1 MNNKRQ
7 TKKSKRVDESQEN
20 KVELIKYIKPK
31 TKGQYN
37 YYKAIET
44 NRIILASGPAGTGK
58 TSLSCYY
65 AAKSLIANKYR
76 KVIITRP
83 AIEACNE
90 NFGFLK
96 GDLDSKIYPY
106 LIPIYEELE
115 KYVDKQIVQRWK
127 AEKIIEIAPLAFMR
141 GRNLE
146 SCFIIADEC
155 QNMNMEQ
162 FKMIL
167 TRMHD
172 DSKIVLCGDFEQSDL
187 KTKGNDFRAVCERLD
202 GMEGAAYVRLTTDDI
217 VRSQFISEILDRL
230 R

>member
-7 TKKSKRVDESQEN
+7 TKKSKRVEESQEN
-20 KVELIKYIKPK
+20 KIELIKYIKPK
-31 TKGQYN
+31 TRGQYN
-37 YYKAIET
+37 YYKAIEN
-44 NRIILASGPAGTGK
+44 NRIILVSGPAGTGK

-96 GDLDSKIYPY
+96 GDIDSKIYPY
-106 LIPIYEELE
+106 LVPIYEELE
-115 KYVDKQIVQRWK
+115 KYVDKQVVQRWK

-155 QNMNMEQ
+155 QNMSTEQ

-187 KTKGNDFRAVCERLD
+187 KNRGNDFKNVCERLD
-202 GMEGAAYVRLTTDDI
+202 GMESTEYIRLTDDDI
-217 VRSQFISEILDRL
+217 VRSRFISEILDRL
-230 R
+230 K